1 MKAVPSKT
9 FLPKF
14 RVTMPHW
21 PIARWTTS
29 VRSVARLRRAVH
41 AQTSTPS
48 ADALTSACRILF
60 TIHRSVTMDSGDVD
74 VETVAE
80 LIQRLRSKHLN

>member
-1 MKAVPSKT
+1 
-9 FLPKF
+9 
-14 RVTMPHW
+14 
-21 PIARWTTS
+21 
-29 VRSVARLRRAVH
+29 VH

-80 LIQRLRSKHLN
+80 LIQRLRSKHLNWPAQEFSSTAWMRPKRLAES